1 MRRNHFGRPR
11 FIWKNHIK
19 MDVTDLSF
27 ASVCYCERVMI
38 HIVRDRMQWWAVE
51 DAVTKLLLP

>member
-1 MRRNHFGRPR
+1 
-11 FIWKNHIK
+11 